1 MRLPVRL
8 PVRLSSASPR
18 SYQLE
23 AAVHSLIRAHA
34 QHEGIDRSE
43 ADRFFQTLRTNA
55 LRAAMQAGEGGADE
69 ILRPDQLMYIAVRLW
84 TSAATLRGREFC
96 SLLNQALREDGAD
109 TIDHAATCTHAINT
123 FCVARRGGIPVPWPS
138 EHVLYRGGA
147 MPRCFQS
154 FFAVGKA
161 YRAPMFI
168 ATSVEQ
174 DVSIQTFLMRL
185 PPATASQSPP
195 FQEPVRWRFHL
206 DGASTSIEHASAH
219 HGALP
224 FPLPTGT
231 LALPPRWRAP
241 PEPPLRPRKLHRPH

>member
-1 MRLPVRL
+1 M
-8 PVRLSSASPR
+8 
-18 SYQLE
+18 
-23 AAVHSLIRAHA
+23 HSLIRAHA
-34 QHEGIDRSE
+34 QRAGIDRSE

-55 LRAAMQAGEGGADE
+55 LRAALQAGEGGADE

-109 TIDHAATCTHAINT
+109 TIDHAVTCTHAINT
-123 FCVARRGGIPVPWPS
+123 FCVTRLAGGIPVPWPS

-174 DVSIQTFLMRL
+174 DVSIHTFLMRL

-206 DGASTSIEHASAH
+206 DGAST
-219 HGALP
+219 
-224 FPLPTGT
+224 
-231 LALPPRWRAP
+231 
-241 PEPPLRPRKLHRPH
+241 